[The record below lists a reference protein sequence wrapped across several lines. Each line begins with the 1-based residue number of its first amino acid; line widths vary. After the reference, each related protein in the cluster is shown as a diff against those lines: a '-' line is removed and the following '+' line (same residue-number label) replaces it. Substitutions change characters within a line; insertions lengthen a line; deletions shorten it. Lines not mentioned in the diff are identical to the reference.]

1 MRSPLWYWSGSGTG
15 SRCRPLYQG
24 SDSEAAGA
32 NGKVL
37 GKVLH
42 VLRAVPRMTSSRPL
56 GTLASVVYG
65 RLWTAYLYIGLGLE
79 LGLRLGLGLGLGL
92 GWGWGWG

>member
-1 MRSPLWYWSGSGTG
+1 M
-15 SRCRPLYQG
+15 YQG

-65 RLWTAYLYIGLGLE
+65 RLWTAYLHRVRVRVRVEVRVGVRVRVGV
-79 LGLRLGLGLGLGL
+79 GVGVRVGVRVRV
-92 GWGWGWG
+92 

>member
-1 MRSPLWYWSGSGTG
+1 
-15 SRCRPLYQG
+15 LYQG
-24 SDSEAAGA
+24 RDSEAAGA

-42 VLRAVPRMTSSRPL
+42 ALRAVPRITSSRPL

-65 RLWTAYLYIGLGLE
+65 RSCTAYLVRVRVGVRVY
-79 LGLRLGLGLGLGL
+79 RL
-92 GWGWGWG
+92 